1 MGILGAVTW
10 GAGIV
15 PMPIFNAEESLR
27 LIEKPRISILYGVPT
42 MFVHWLEE
50 YRRAKSV
57 GHPYAVASL
66 RTGIMAGAPCPV
78 ELMRGAIEELGCN
91 VLIAYGL
98 TEASPVITT
107 TRFSDPL
114 EKRVETVGRPLS
126 GVEVKVVDEK
136 RQALP
141 CGEAGE
147 FACRGY
153 NVMLGYWKKPEATR
167 ETIDEEG
174 WLYTGDL
181 ATPDGQGYVR
191 IVGRKKDVY
200 IVGGFNAYP
209 AEVEEVLFQHPA
221 VQSGAVVGVPDPVFG
236 EVGMAFVMLGSG
248 FDPDPQEIVDFCAQR
263 IAAFKVPRY
272 VVYVQE
278 YPITASGKIQK
289 YKLQE
294 IGRALIAEGK
304 GKRLEPRRT

>member
-1 MGILGAVTW
+1 MSGGAH
-10 GAGIV
+10 A
-15 PMPIFNAEESLR
+15 
-27 LIEKPRISILYGVPT
+27 
-42 MFVHWLEE
+42 
-50 YRRAKSV
+50 
-57 GHPYAVASL
+57 
-66 RTGIMAGAPCPV
+66 
-78 ELMRGAIEELGCN
+78 GAIEELGCD

-98 TEASPVITT
+98 TEATLVIAM

-126 GVEVKVVDEK
+126 VVEVKVVDEK

-147 FACRGY
+147 LACRGY

-181 ATPDGQGYVR
+181 ATLDGQGYVR
-191 IVGRKKDVY
+191 IVGRKKDMY
-200 IVGGFNAYP
+200 IVGGFNVYP

-236 EVGMAFVMLGSG
+236 EVGMAFVMLRSG
-248 FDPDPQEIVDFCAQR
+248 FDPDLQEIVDFCAQR

-278 YPITASGKIQK
+278 YPMTASGKIQK

-304 GKRLEPRRT
+304 GKRLEPRRA